1 MVSDRGS
8 SADETDLASHPS
20 KDTHG
25 SDVAAAS
32 FTTRR
37 VNPTKECPRDFC
49 AIDVKIAPIFLR
61 TTKHNNNGRMG
72 QREMAFPSQ
81 IEKVQQVKSQ
91 TERKDHCRGQLPVP
105 GLLSF
110 LEEIQTSNPAFPAR
124 TVFSNLQKKTSEQD
138 SGDALLLSLCI
149 DILASCIDINDVRW
163 FVCVCSA
170 QHVQT
175 VFVIQSRKL
184 PGIKFPKE
192 PLKREEETE
201 EWEL

>member
-1 MVSDRGS
+1 MKNKLKPNNTSKDASCSSHSQSRTTEVITVVSDRSS

-25 SDVAAAS
+25 SDVVAAS

-37 VNPTKECPRDFC
+37 EQRTRDFC
-49 AIDVKIAPIFLR
+49 AKDVKIAPVFLR
-61 TTKHNNNGRMG
+61 TTKHNTNGRKG
-72 QREMAFPSQ
+72 QREMALPSQ

-91 TERKDHCRGQLPVP
+91 TEKKGHCTGQLPVS

-138 SGDALLLSLCI
+138 SGDTL
-149 DILASCIDINDVRW
+149 R
-163 FVCVCSA
+163 
-170 QHVQT
+170 
-175 VFVIQSRKL
+175 
-184 PGIKFPKE
+184 
-192 PLKREEETE
+192 
-201 EWEL
+201 

>member
-1 MVSDRGS
+1 MSQALKPECHRKGFDFKLFTMKNKLKLNSTSKDASCSSLSQSRTTEVITVVSDRGS

-25 SDVAAAS
+25 SDVAAAN

-37 VNPTKECPRDFC
+37 VNPTKERPRDFC
-49 AIDVKIAPIFLR
+49 ARDVKIAYIFLR
-61 TTKHNNNGRMG
+61 TTKHNTNGRMG

-124 TVFSNLQKKTSEQD
+124 TVFNNLQKKTSEQD
-138 SGDALLLSLCI
+138 SGDTL
-149 DILASCIDINDVRW
+149 
-163 FVCVCSA
+163 
-170 QHVQT
+170 Q
-175 VFVIQSRKL
+175 
-184 PGIKFPKE
+184 
-192 PLKREEETE
+192 
-201 EWEL
+201 